1 MSDSEILATSAE
13 LDAASSSDARPV
25 LGAISA
31 VVCNYNGMAYLERCL
46 QALVDLGDQLAEIVV
61 VDNLSTD
68 GSRAFLRERFPDVRL
83 IEMEDNGGP
92 AKARNRG
99 YREARH
105 RWVLTL
111 DNDAIVTP
119 DLLTR
124 LVAAAQ
130 DERRPVILQP
140 RSVFAS
146 EPDRVHYDGG
156 FLHYAGLICLR
167 NFYTPVAQATGQGVE
182 PVDVAIAVCLLL
194 DKTRILELG
203 GYDERY
209 FILFEDLD
217 LSMRL
222 RRVGATILSVE
233 DAIVLHDEGTAGIS
247 FRDGPSY
254 PKQRVFFHSRNR
266 WLYLLRCHRLR
277 TLFVSAPGLLL
288 YEGFWLAFAIK
299 QGALGAW
306 FRGKWAFVRLLPES
320 FEKRRF
326 LRAHAQVSDRKLLRG
341 GPLTVTPA
349 VARGGWMKR
358 AVGLLDSGL
367 RGWWG
372 LARHIPW

>member
-1 MSDSEILATSAE
+1 MGDSESNAVQVQ
-13 LDAASSSDARPV
+13 AAGVSRERSLPA
-25 LGAISA
+25 LGSISA

-46 QALVDLGDQLAEIVV
+46 QALVDLGEQLAEIVV

-68 GSRAFLRERFPDVRL
+68 GGREFIKKRFPNVRL

-99 YREARH
+99 YAEARH

-119 DLLTR
+119 GMLER
-124 LVAAAQ
+124 LVEAAQ

-140 RSVFAS
+140 RSVFAA

-167 NFYTPVAQATGQGVE
+167 NFYTPVAEAEGQGIE
-182 PVDVAIAVCLLL
+182 PVDVAIAVCLLM
-194 DKTRILELG
+194 DKERILELG

-222 RRVGATILSVE
+222 RRVGETILSVE

-288 YEGFWLAFAIK
+288 YEGFWLAFAVK

-306 FRGKWAFVRLLPES
+306 IRGKWAFVRLLPES
-320 FEKRRF
+320 LEKRRF
-326 LRAHAQVSDRKLLRG
+326 LRSHAQRSDRTLLQG

-358 AVGLLDSGL
+358 AVGLLDGGL
-367 RGWWG
+367 RAWWG
-372 LARHIPW
+372 LARHVPW